1 MRSTPRSAKVVALL
15 AGTALIAAACGSDK
29 GSSSGTTAAS
39 ASEAPTTESGASTS
53 AGETGSSTPTSGG
66 TGAGGMT
73 LTIKLN
79 PDAVWDDGTPI
90 TSADLECSWKAALN
104 TPGSITT
111 TGYDKITN
119 FDASDPQTAV
129 VTFSEPY
136 AAYKN
141 LFSGPSGG
149 ILKKD
154 AVANCDDISG
164 DLQDSVPF
172 SGRPWKQESWS
183 KDQTVLVPNDKYWVA
198 DDIPKASRVVMVPK
212 ADSDTEINSL
222 KSGEV
227 SMIFPQAFSG
237 ITDALNDPNIKYT
250 PGYGTN
256 YEDLYFQALNGPF
269 KDPIFRQAFS
279 MSVDRD
285 LILKTIYEPIFPGS
299 KLLQCGLWV
308 PTVGKWC
315 DDTQFENSYDP
326 AGAEKLL
333 TDNGWKKGSDGFW
346 ADASGNVPTIRWMVN
361 TGNKRREDTQA
372 LMIPDFAAKG
382 FKVVADNS
390 DADTVFQKRLPALDY
405 DLAMYISTASP
416 DPTVTSIMSCDQIPS
431 AQNNNQGQ
439 NFTGYCDE
447 AATKLMVESDRT
459 VDETARIDL
468 IHQIGQTLVD
478 NHVLLPLYQFPN
490 IAAWRTD
497 KLGGPVD
504 QYAGNYMS
512 AFKNLNKWE
521 PQGGTE
527 ITIGAEQW
535 PDCLNPVTECA
546 SSSWMVWTAQFPL
559 LPAVWDT
566 TADGYAITP
575 VVSEE
580 PTVELG

>member
-1 MRSTPRSAKVVALL
+1 VRSTPRSAKVVALL
-15 AGTALIAAACGSDK
+15 AGTALIAAGCGSGD
-29 GSSSGTTAAS
+29 GSSSDTTGAAAS
-39 ASEAPTTESGASTS
+39 SEAPTTEAGASTS
-53 AGETGSSTPTSGG
+53 AGETGSSAAPA
-66 TGAGGMT
+66 AGGMT

-90 TSADLECSWKAALN
+90 TSADLECTWKAQLG
-104 TPGSITT
+104 TPGSVNT
-111 TGYDKITN
+111 TGYTEIESMDV
-119 FDASDPQTAV
+119 SDPQTAV
-129 VTFSEPY
+129 VKFAKPY

-141 LFSGPSGG
+141 LFSVGLTG
-149 ILKKD
+149 IIKKD
-154 AVANCDDISG
+154 AVANCDDVSAE
-164 DLQDSVPF
+164 LQQAVPF
-172 SGRPWKQESWS
+172 SGRPYKQESWS
-183 KDQTVLVPNDKYWVA
+183 PDQTVLVPNDKYWVK
-198 DDIPKASRVVMVPK
+198 DDIPTSRVVMVPK
-212 ADSDTEINSL
+212 ADSDTEVNSL

-227 SMIFPQAFSG
+227 SMIFPQAFAG

-256 YEDLYFQALNGPF
+256 YEDLYFQQTIGVF
-269 KDPIFRQAFS
+269 KDPIFRAAFS

-299 KLLQCGLWV
+299 KLLQCGVWV

-346 ADASGNVPTIRWMVN
+346 ADPSGNVPTIRWMVN

-390 DADTVFQKRLPALDY
+390 DADTVFQKRLPASDF
-405 DLAMYISTASP
+405 DLAMYISTAVP
-416 DPTVTSIMSCDQIPS
+416 DPSPTSILSCDQIPS
-431 AQNNNQGQ
+431 AENNNQGA
-439 NFTGYCDE
+439 NSTGYCNEE
-447 AATKLMVESDRT
+447 ASALMTESDQT
-459 VDETARIDL
+459 VDETARIEQ
-468 IHQIGQTLVD
+468 IHKIGQYLVD
-478 NHVLLPLYQFPN
+478 DHVLLPLYQFPN

-504 QYAGNYMS
+504 EWAGNFMS

-521 PQGGTE
+521 PQGGTD

-535 PDCLNPVTECA
+535 PDCTNPATECA
-546 SSSWMVWTAQFPL
+546 NSSWMVWTTAFPL
-559 LPAVWDT
+559 LPSVWDT
-566 TADGYAITP
+566 SADGYEITP
-575 VVSEE
+575 LVTEE

>member
-1 MRSTPRSAKVVALL
+1 VRSTPRSAKVVALL
-15 AGTALIAAACGSDK
+15 AGTAMIAAGCGSGN
-29 GSSSGTTAAS
+29 GSSSDTTGAAAS
-39 ASEAPTTESGASTS
+39 SEAPTTEAGASTS
-53 AGETGSSTPTSGG
+53 AGETGSSTAPA
-66 TGAGGMT
+66 AGGMT

-90 TSADLECSWKAALN
+90 TSKDLECTYKASLN
-104 TPGSITT
+104 TPGSLRT
-111 TGYDKITN
+111 TGYGKITN
-119 FDASDPQTAV
+119 FDSSDPQTAV
-129 VTFSEPY
+129 VTFSTPY

-141 LFSGPSGG
+141 LWGGGSGG
-149 ILKKD
+149 GIIKAD

-164 DLQDSVPF
+164 DLQDMIPF
-172 SGRPWKQESWS
+172 SGRPWKMESWS
-183 KDQTVLVPNDKYWVA
+183 PDQLVLVPNEKYWVKEDMPIA
-198 DDIPKASRVVMVPK
+198 ARAVMVPK

-227 SMIFPQAFSG
+227 SMIFPQGFAG

-256 YEDLYFQALNGPF
+256 YEALYFEQSKGGPF
-269 KDPIFRQAFS
+269 SDPIFREAFS
-279 MSVDRD
+279 KSVDRD

-299 KLLQCGLWV
+299 KLLQCGQWV

-326 AGAEKLL
+326 AAAEKLL
-333 TDNGWKKGSDGFW
+333 TDNGWAKGADGLW
-346 ADASGNVPTIRWMVN
+346 AKDGKVPQIRWMVN

-405 DLAMYISTASP
+405 DLAMFISTASP
-416 DPTVTSIMSCDQIPS
+416 DPSVTSSMSCGQIPS
-431 AQNNNQGQ
+431 AENNNQGASLS
-439 NFTGYCDE
+439 GYCNEEASALMDKSDAELDE
-447 AATKLMVESDRT
+447 NKRVE
-459 VDETARIDL
+459 E
-468 IHQIGQTLVD
+468 IHQIGQYLVD
-478 NHVLLPLYQFPN
+478 DHVLLPLFQFPN

-504 QYAGNYMS
+504 EWAGNFMS

-521 PQGGTE
+521 PVGGTD
-527 ITIGAEQW
+527 ITVGAEQW
-535 PDCLNPVTECA
+535 PDCLNPYTECS
-546 SSSWMVWTAQFPL
+546 SSSWQFWTANATV

-566 TADGYAITP
+566 TADGFAPTAL
-575 VVSEE
+575 VTEE
-580 PTVELG
+580 PTVTTG

>member
-1 MRSTPRSAKVVALL
+1 VRSTPRSAKVVALL

-29 GSSSGTTAAS
+29 GSSSGTTGGTS
-39 ASEAPTTESGASTS
+39 APATEAPSTS
-53 AGETGSSTPTSGG
+53 AGAATTGATGSSTPSG
-66 TGAGGMT
+66 GAGGMT

-79 PDAVWDDGTPI
+79 PDAVWDDGSPI
-90 TSADLECSWKAALN
+90 TSADLECSYKAMLN
-104 TPGSITT
+104 TPGSLNTA
-111 TGYDKITN
+111 GYDKIESV
-119 FDASDPQTAV
+119 DASDPATLV
-129 VTFSEPY
+129 VKFSQPY

-141 LFSGPSGG
+141 LFSSPTGG
-149 ILKKD
+149 IIKKD
-154 AVANCDDISG
+154 AVQNCEDISPE
-164 DLQDSVPF
+164 LQDSIPF

-183 KDQTVLVPNDKYWVA
+183 PDQEVLVPNDKYWVK
-198 DDIPKASRVVMVPK
+198 DDIPKAGKVVMVPK

-227 SMIFPQAFSG
+227 GMIFPQAFAG
-237 ITDALNDPNIKYT
+237 ITDALNDPNIKFT

-256 YEDLYFQALNGPF
+256 YEGLYFGESGVF
-269 KDPIFRQAFS
+269 KDPILRAAFS

-299 KLLQCGLWV
+299 ELLQCGLWV

-315 DDTQFENSYDP
+315 QNDQFNNSFDP

-333 TDNGWKKGSDGFW
+333 TDNGWKKGSDGLW
-346 ADASGNVPTIRWMVN
+346 ADPSGNVPTIRWMIN

-390 DADTVFQKRLPALDY
+390 DADTVFQKRLPAADY

-416 DPTVTSIMSCDQIPS
+416 DPTITSIMSCDQIPS
-431 AQNNNQGQ
+431 AENNNQGG
-439 NFTGYCDE
+439 NNTRWCNEE
-447 AATKLMVESDRT
+447 ASKLMTESDQT
-459 VDETARIDL
+459 VDETQRIEQ
-468 IHQIGQTLVD
+468 IHKLGQFLVD
-478 NHVLLPLYQFPN
+478 DHVLLPLYQFPN

-497 KLGGPVD
+497 KVGGPVD
-504 QYAGNYMS
+504 QWAGNFMS
-512 AFKNLNKWE
+512 AFRNLNKWE
-521 PQGGTE
+521 PQGGTD

-535 PDCLNPVTECA
+535 PDCINPATECNN
-546 SSSWMVWTAQFPL
+546 SSWMVWTTVVPF

-566 TADGYAITP
+566 TADGYETTAL
-575 VVSEE
+575 VSEE
-580 PTVELG
+580 PTIDLG